1 MATPHLTLLF
11 LIVCVVF
18 VHSRADLAVG
28 TRCLLQDYS
37 RGVCKNIR
45 SCSVV
50 MEQIKSGSQI
60 TPSICSRAERTVCCP
75 FESPVRVV
83 PAVDVEPETTTAAA
97 AVEMTPLELTVK
109 SKKRIS
115 EQSEM
120 SEKFNNMTHILIT
133 YQIHKQTRISRQF
146 S

>member
-1 MATPHLTLLF
+1 MLTHFSLSSTTAMATPHLTLLF
-11 LIVCVVF
+11 LIVCVFF

-45 SCSVV
+45 SCAVV

-60 TPSICSRAERTVCCP
+60 ALSICSQAERTVCCP

-83 PAVDVEPETTTAAA
+83 PPADAEPQRTTAAV
-97 AVEMTPLELTVK
+97 AVGITPLDLTVK

-115 EQSEM
+115 EK
-120 SEKFNNMTHILIT
+120 SEKN
-133 YQIHKQTRISRQF
+133 
-146 S
+146 